1 MLLLSWLIDVFRFWG
16 SKEWSCW
23 VDWARVE
30 ELIWVESWSIG
41 WSAVIICWIIITLIK
56 TAQIAMV
63 RLLIEAWIFSVIEVM
78 VKSHEVLFGLR
89 GRNGSNE
96 CRCEIFHLGYF
107 LLSDLNFKLT
117 SFEAI

>member
-1 MLLLSWLIDVFRFWG
+1 MLLLSWFIDVFRFWS

-23 VDWARVE
+23 VDWTRVE
-30 ELIWVESWSIG
+30 ELIWVEDWFIR
-41 WSAVIICWIIITLIK
+41 WFAEVICWIGITLVK
-56 TAQIAMV
+56 AGQSV
-63 RLLIEAWIFSVIEVM
+63 VWLLIEAWIFSVIEIM

-89 GRNGSNE
+89 GRNSSNE
-96 CRCEIFHLGYF
+96 CRCEIFHLSDF